1 MGTLRAMRLSTLLD
15 RSALSLALAGGLAL
29 ASLAVGPEASA
40 SELSTL
46 TRQDYYGGAYYRT
59 ALEHPTIQKIK
70 SDGKRLARVAK
81 DLGWKPK
88 QLKEAVEKYDAIE
101 GDIEAL
107 ATGAIKAALDKTGLK
122 GRVLDVLINT
132 SEPKHVVVYVRWRG
146 NVSVDMVK
154 EASTIAYEVSQ
165 ATPFVSTLSLAAIH
179 PKADAASKEP
189 VWSGKIGFESMG
201 RIQPKRIDDGSAD
214 RLYARLFEGVE
225 SKLF

>member
-1 MGTLRAMRLSTLLD
+1 MRIQTPRPRLAS
-15 RSALSLALAGGLAL
+15 SLALVGGLAL
-29 ASLAVGPEASA
+29 LVGAAPQAQA
-40 SELSTL
+40 SELRSL
-46 TRQDYYGGAYYRT
+46 TRQDYYGGAYYRN
-59 ALEHPTIQKIK
+59 ALEHPAIQKIK
-70 SDGKRLARVAK
+70 SEDGKLQRVAK

-88 QLKEAVEKYDAIE
+88 QLKEAVAKFDAVD

-107 ATGAIKAALDKTGLK
+107 ATSAIKSALEKTGLK
-122 GRVLDVLINT
+122 GRVLDVLIN
-132 SEPKHVVVYVRWRG
+132 SAEPKHVVVYVRWRG
-146 NVSVDMVK
+146 NVSGDMVK

-179 PKADAASKEP
+179 PKADKGSKEA

>member
-1 MGTLRAMRLSTLLD
+1 MTKLRLPEERAHQTAR
-15 RSALSLALAGGLAL
+15 RSAGGALALALLL
-29 ASLAVGPEASA
+29 ASGGVQA
-40 SELSTL
+40 SEVSTL

-70 SDGKRLARVAK
+70 SDKKRLDRVAK
-81 DLGWKPK
+81 DIGWKPK
-88 QLKEAVEKYDAIE
+88 QLKQAVQKFDSIE

-107 ATGAIKAALDKTGLK
+107 ATEAIKTALENTRVK

-132 SEPKHVVVYVRWRG
+132 SEPKHVVVYIRWRG
-146 NVSVDMVK
+146 NAAPDMLK
-154 EASTIAYEVSQ
+154 EASVIAHEVSQ

-179 PKADAASKEP
+179 PKAEPKSKEP

-201 RIQPKRIDDGSAD
+201 KIQPKRIDDYAD

>member
-1 MGTLRAMRLSTLLD
+1 MPSSLL
-15 RSALSLALAGGLAL
+15 GGLAL
-29 ASLAVGPEASA
+29 LSLAIGADAWASD
-40 SELSTL
+40 LSSL
-46 TRQDYYGGAYYRT
+46 TRQDYYGGAYYRD

-70 SDGKRLARVAK
+70 SDDKKLKRVAK

-88 QLKEAVEKYDAIE
+88 QLQAAVAKYESIE

-107 ATGAIKAALDKTGLK
+107 ATDAIKAALAKSSVK

-146 NVSVDMVK
+146 NLSTDVVK
-154 EASTIAYEVSQ
+154 DASTIAYEVSQ

-179 PKADAASKEP
+179 PKADKASKEA